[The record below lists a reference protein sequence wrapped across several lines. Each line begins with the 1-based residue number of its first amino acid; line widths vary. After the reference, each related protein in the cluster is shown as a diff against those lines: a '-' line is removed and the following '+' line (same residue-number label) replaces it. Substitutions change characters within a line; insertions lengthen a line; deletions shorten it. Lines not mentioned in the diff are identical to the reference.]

1 MTGTYDAELAA
12 NLIQRACVG
21 DVLTRTT
28 ARFPDR
34 TAVVDGGVVLT
45 YRALNAAVNQVAR
58 SLLASGL
65 RRGDVVGVV
74 SRNHWVIPVT
84 YLAAAKA
91 GLVYLPLNVALTT
104 DEMRFMLDEAEASV
118 LVAEEAFA
126 GHTRA
131 LLDALPALRALYV
144 VDDGPPRDT
153 RPVGGATE
161 RVAPFADLMTGP
173 ADEVEVLVENADTL
187 QLLYTSGTTD
197 HPKGVATSHLAVL
210 ISALSTALAMH
221 LEHTDVTLSVMPLFH
236 TGQLNAMWL
245 PHLFAGAAT
254 VISRSYDPDAA
265 LDAVAAHAVTTTLMT
280 GPMWVGLLD
289 QPRIG
294 DRDLSSVRLCVIGA
308 ASLSP
313 ERVAVLASR
322 FPNAQC
328 RLISGQTEF
337 TPVNEIQ
344 RPEHAHTKTTSWGA
358 PAVTMGIAAMDEEGN
373 LLAAGELGE
382 LVYRGPQAM
391 TGYFKNPEATAE
403 AFRHGWF
410 HTGDLGWVDEENVV
424 WFVDRRK
431 DIIKT
436 GGENVA
442 SLEVELAVAGH
453 PAVAECAVVGL
464 PHERWTEAVTAFV
477 RCSPGATVT
486 VEELEA
492 HCRERLAG
500 FKVPKA
506 LVLLDELPRSSSGKI
521 QKFRLRVEYAE
532 HYAGAPGVVAPASRV
547 ATS

>member
-1 MTGTYDAELAA
+1 MTGTYDAELAT

-28 ARFPDR
+28 ARFPHR
-34 TAVVDGGVVLT
+34 TAVVDGDVVLT
-45 YRALNAAVNQVAR
+45 YRALNDAVNQVAR

-65 RRGDVVGVV
+65 QRGDVVGVV

-104 DEMRFMLDEAEASV
+104 DEMCFMLHEAEAAV
-118 LVAEEAFA
+118 LVAEEAFSD
-126 GHTRA
+126 HTRA
-131 LLDALPALRALYV
+131 LLEALPAVRALYV
-144 VDDGPPRDT
+144 VDDGPPHDT
-153 RPVGGATE
+153 QPVGGTTE
-161 RVAPFADLMTGP
+161 RVAPFAGLMTGP
-173 ADEVEVLVENADTL
+173 TAEVEVLVENADTL

-197 HPKGVATSHLAVL
+197 RPKGVATSHLAVL
-210 ISALSTALAMH
+210 ISGLSTALAMQ
-221 LEHTDVTLSVMPLFH
+221 LEHIDVTLSVMPLFH

-245 PHLFAGAAT
+245 PHLFVGACT

-265 LDAVAAHAVTTTLMT
+265 LDAVADHGITTTLMT

-289 QPRIG
+289 QPGIG
-294 DRDLSSVRLCVIGA
+294 DRDLSTVRLCVIGA

-358 PAVTMGIAAMDEEGN
+358 PAVTMGIAAMDEEGR
-373 LLAAGELGE
+373 LLPPGELGE

-391 TGYFKNPEATAE
+391 TGYLKNPEATADV
-403 AFRHGWF
+403 FRHGWF

-477 RCSPGATVT
+477 RCSAGAAVSTGEIVT
-486 VEELEA
+486 
-492 HCRERLAG
+492 HCRDRLAG

-506 LVLLDELPRSSSGKI
+506 VILLDELPRSSSGKI
-521 QKFRLRVEYAE
+521 QKFHLRAEYAE
-532 HYAGAPGVVAPASRV
+532 LYAGEAGVVAPSAPV
-547 ATS
+547 TTP